1 MALCGSVGTTCWSR
15 QRASHLQVKQNG
27 HEWHF
32 LSVCYGLNLC
42 CKVFTSGRGTHK
54 DQKQAPE
61 SHVVQDLMVVLLLQ
75 GYDVS
80 QEEVER
86 LMGRIDFDKNGNI
99 DFEEFTTG
107 LLDWRAVSVQ
117 IERV

>member
-1 MALCGSVGTTCWSR
+1 MWGKGP
-15 QRASHLQVKQNG
+15 
-27 HEWHF
+27 
-32 LSVCYGLNLC
+32 
-42 CKVFTSGRGTHK
+42 HK
-54 DQKQAPE
+54 DQEQAPQ
-61 SHVVQDLMVVLLLQ
+61 SHDVQGLMSVLMLQ

-107 LLDWRAVSVQ
+107 LLDWRAVSAQCRDSGSRPARLLDNVKG
-117 IERV
+117 RSLLS

>member
-1 MALCGSVGTTCWSR
+1 MSI
-15 QRASHLQVKQNG
+15 
-27 HEWHF
+27 
-32 LSVCYGLNLC
+32 
-42 CKVFTSGRGTHK
+42 
-54 DQKQAPE
+54 
-61 SHVVQDLMVVLLLQ
+61 LMLQ

-107 LLDWRAVSVQ
+107 LLDWRAVSAQHLESLDCVKSPPAC
-117 IERV
+117 

>member
-1 MALCGSVGTTCWSR
+1 MG
-15 QRASHLQVKQNG
+15 
-27 HEWHF
+27 
-32 LSVCYGLNLC
+32 LC
-42 CKVFTSGRGTHK
+42 CLFLLSGRGTHK
-54 DQKQAPE
+54 NSKQANE
-61 SHVVQDLMVVLLLQ
+61 SHAVQNLMMVLMLQ

-107 LLDWRAVSVQ
+107 LLDWRAVSVH
-117 IERV
+117 ICRV